1 MVLFIS
7 SRKLPMLLRSPSSAR
22 LLLFCS
28 LLLPTWH
35 DFRRDDEG
43 DPGDDDE
50 EAARQVRLQQHRRP
64 TPDQVDL
71 QEEKNKR
78 VDYVLTA
85 PYG

>member
-1 MVLFIS
+1 M
-7 SRKLPMLLRSPSSAR
+7 
-22 LLLFCS
+22 LLFCS
-28 LLLPTWH
+28 LLLPTWD

-78 VDYVLTA
+78 VDYLLAVLV
-85 PYG
+85 